1 MEVVLVVMQ
10 IGGKGKV
17 ESTVRGGGSLEQNP
31 ICAPWGNRPCMTD
44 VTFVLAQEGLLTFMS
59 IRICEN

>member
-1 MEVVLVVMQ
+1 MY
-10 IGGKGKV
+10 
-17 ESTVRGGGSLEQNP
+17 GGGPGSYADRWERKGREEEGILTGAESNM
-31 ICAPWGNRPCMTD
+31 CFMGNRPCMTD